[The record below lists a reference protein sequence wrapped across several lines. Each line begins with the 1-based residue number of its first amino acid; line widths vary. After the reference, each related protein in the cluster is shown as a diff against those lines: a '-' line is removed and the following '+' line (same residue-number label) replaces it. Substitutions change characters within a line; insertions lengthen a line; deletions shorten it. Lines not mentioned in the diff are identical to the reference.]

1 MLVFKY
7 LLFSVFL
14 QESLRKISHT
24 LALKNE
30 EISNFVCTLKQ
41 SLENLEVQPSGLN
54 MDAWCSVGTHLLILS
69 CDTRPTPAGS
79 RRTWSASL
87 TPSTVSWMR

>member
-7 LLFSVFL
+7 VLFSVFL
-14 QESLRKISHT
+14 QESLRKITHT

-41 SLENLEVQPSGLN
+41 SLENLEVQPLGLI
-54 MDAWCSVGTHLLILS
+54 MDVWYSVGTH
-69 CDTRPTPAGS
+69 
-79 RRTWSASL
+79 SL
-87 TPSTVSWMR
+87 THIVI